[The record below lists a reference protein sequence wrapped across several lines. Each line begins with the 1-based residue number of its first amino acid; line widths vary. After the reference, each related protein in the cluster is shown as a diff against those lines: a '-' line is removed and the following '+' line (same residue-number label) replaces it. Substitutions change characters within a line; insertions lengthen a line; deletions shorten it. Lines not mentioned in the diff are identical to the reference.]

1 MGGGGSRVKKGRKR
15 ALETGLEFEGGRGG
29 RLHNPGAPPRE
40 GWRGGGREG
49 GMKACRVAALQIES
63 EAQEVEEQ
71 EMDGRIRGS

>member
-1 MGGGGSRVKKGRKR
+1 MR
-15 ALETGLEFEGGRGG
+15 ADAAAVTQPRRPSEGGM
-29 RLHNPGAPPRE
+29 E
-40 GWRGGGREG
+40 GGREG